1 MSHRSVPEGAGP
13 AAAKSVRGEA
23 RVGGVRIVHESW
35 GAGPPLVCCHAFAVD
50 RKMWEPQIPRFS
62 QTHRLVTFDQRGSGE
77 SDHPVPVA
85 GEADPYTIDTFAE
98 DLRGVLDDL
107 EIPRA
112 RILGLSM
119 GGATAL
125 RFAARWPE
133 RVEALVLASTMAS
146 RLPEVFIE
154 RARVVERVVERDGLR
169 EAYQLYFNGPLF
181 RGVPREE
188 RFVAQVEAWAA
199 AATPQGFLGCYRVTI
214 DRPSMTADLDRIQA
228 PTLILVGERDTFYL
242 EDAELMA
249 RRIPAARKVV
259 IEGAGH
265 ALSVESPEA
274 FAEEVMGFLASLP
287 RGPAAEPGGTR

>member
-1 MSHRSVPEGAGP
+1 MSWRSVPEGAGTV
-13 AAAKSVRGEA
+13 AAKSVRGEA

-50 RKMWEPQIPRFS
+50 RKMWAPQIPRFS
-62 QTHRLVTFDQRGSGE
+62 QTHRLITFDQRGSGE
-77 SDHPVPVA
+77 SDHPVPAA
-85 GEADPYTIDTFAE
+85 GEPDPYTIDTFAE
-98 DLRGVLDDL
+98 DLEGVLDDL
-107 EIPRA
+107 GIPRA

-133 RVEALVLASTMAS
+133 RVEGLVLASTMAS
-146 RLPEVFIE
+146 RLPEAFIE
-154 RARVVERVVERDGLR
+154 RARVVERVLERDGPH
-169 EAYQLYFNGPLF
+169 EASRFYFEGPLF
-181 RGVPREE
+181 KGVPREG
-188 RFVAQVEAWAA
+188 RLVAQVEAWAS

-214 DRPSMTADLDRIQA
+214 DRPSMAAHLDHIQA

-242 EDAELMA
+242 GEAEFMA
-249 RRIPAARKVV
+249 RRIPTARKVV

-265 ALSVESPEA
+265 ALSIESPEV

-287 RGPAAEPGGTR
+287 GDPVSEPAQNC